1 MSEQARVHDTEALRR
16 FRPALIRF
24 AEDAN
29 TALVSEG
36 AGAMKTLETLRRER
50 LPHWKREIRVR
61 SELAVRANTKLIQQ
75 TAGEDARPSVDAR
88 KAYEAAKRAV
98 KEAEDKHADTQRHIR
113 QLEKAIEAY
122 RTAVQPM
129 ATVVRARMPAAIA
142 TLDTAI
148 AALDA
153 YAAAERKPEEDRA
166 APPDRETRDEPGEN
180 TDPAGGSAR

>member
-75 TAGEDARPSVDAR
+75 TAREDARPSVDAR

-98 KEAEDKHADTQRHIR
+98 KEAEDKHADTQRQIR

-142 TLDTAI
+142 TLDKAI
-148 AALDA
+148 ASLDA
-153 YAAAERKPEEDRA
+153 YAAAERKPGDDRA
-166 APPDRETRDEPGEN
+166 PPEQDRRDGPDEN
-180 TDPAGGSAR
+180 DEHPQGNAE

>member
-36 AGAMKTLETLRRER
+36 AGAMKVLETLRRER
-50 LPHWKREIRVR
+50 LPHWKREIRLR

-75 TAGEDARPSVDAR
+75 TAGEDPRPSVDAR

-113 QLEKAIEAY
+113 QLEKAIETY

-129 ATVVRARMPAAIA
+129 ATIVRARVPAAVATLDKAIA
-142 TLDTAI
+142 TLDAYTAV
-148 AALDA
+148 
-153 YAAAERKPEEDRA
+153 ERKPDDDRPA
-166 APPDRETRDEPGEN
+166 TTKDSPPTEPPAEGTDR
-180 TDPAGGSAR
+180 

>member
-36 AGAMKTLETLRRER
+36 SGAMKILETLRRDR
-50 LPHWKREIRVR
+50 LPHWKREIRLR

-75 TAGEDARPSVDAR
+75 TAGKDARPSVDAR

-98 KEAEDKHADTQRHIR
+98 KEAEDKHAHTQRHIR
-113 QLEKAIEAY
+113 QLEKAIETY

-129 ATVVRARMPAAIA
+129 ATVVRARIPAAVA
-142 TLDTAI
+142 TLDKAI

-153 YAAAERKPEEDRA
+153 YAAAERKPEDDRPA
-166 APPDRETRDEPGEN
+166 APNDAPSIDPPGEG
-180 TDPAGGSAR
+180 TDQ

>member
-1 MSEQARVHDTEALRR
+1 MSEQARVHNTEALRQ

-36 AGAMKTLETLRRER
+36 AGAMQVLEALRRER
-50 LPHWKREIRVR
+50 LPHWKREIRLR

-75 TAGEDARPSVDAR
+75 TAGDDPRPSVDAR

-98 KEAEDKHADTQRHIR
+98 KEAEDKHDATQRQIR
-113 QLEKAIEAY
+113 TLEKEIENY
-122 RTAVQPM
+122 RTAVQSM
-129 ATVVRARMPAAIA
+129 ATIVRARMPAAIA
-142 TLDTAI
+142 ALDKAI

-153 YAAAERKPEEDRA
+153 YTAADARPDEDRPGLSTTPPPQTDPPEE
-166 APPDRETRDEPGEN
+166 PSP
-180 TDPAGGSAR
+180 